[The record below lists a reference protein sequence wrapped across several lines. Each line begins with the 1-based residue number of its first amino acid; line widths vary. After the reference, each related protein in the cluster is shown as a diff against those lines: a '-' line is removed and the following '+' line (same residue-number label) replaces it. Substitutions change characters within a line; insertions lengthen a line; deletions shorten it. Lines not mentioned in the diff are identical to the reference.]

1 MRTRMPEIRTVPVAD
16 IEIPMELSRLYDLVY
31 NLWWTWSSRAHLL
44 FSSIDPVRWIRY
56 RNPVELLINVE
67 PHRWEPLLLDEN
79 FMSSYEAVVEAF
91 DDYLA
96 GSDTSWFRRTFPDY
110 DAGPFAYFS
119 TEFGWHE
126 SLGIYS
132 GGLGVLSGDH
142 CKSASDLGLP
152 FVGVG
157 LLYRRG
163 YFLQTVDA
171 DGEQQH
177 FYPDFDV
184 RRLPVL
190 PIVGPGGKE
199 VRVSVELLERK
210 VHLRLWKATIGRVP
224 VVLLDSDVRE
234 NAPADRQI
242 TSILYVRG
250 REMRLCQEIILGI
263 GGVHALRALG
273 IEPAVWHLNEGHSV
287 FASLERLREK
297 VLKERL
303 PFAEALRRV
312 ADNAVFT
319 THTPVPAGNEV
330 FDAPLVREY
339 FEDCAKRCGVPV
351 DDLLAL
357 GRATPD
363 RDDGQFNLTALAI
376 RTTRQTNGVSELHG
390 RVADKMWRHLWPK
403 TDDAAGEQR
412 ITHITNGVHV
422 PTWLGPELG
431 DLLRRRLG
439 SGFLSRLL
447 DPGFGEAVMAIPDAE
462 FFEAH
467 QAQKKRLIDFARE
480 RLIGQFARH
489 GRSPKEL
496 RQLESLMDPAVL
508 TLGFGRR
515 FATYKRADLMFHDPG
530 RLRSILTAS
539 GRPVQILF
547 AGKAHPA
554 DRPGQEL
561 IRRIFEA
568 SLTPALEGRIV
579 FIENY
584 DMRVARRMVQGVDV
598 WLNTPSR
605 PHEAS
610 GTSGMKVAV
619 NGGLNFSVL
628 DGWWCEGYDRSHG
641 WVIGSGQDNP
651 DLAAQNREDAA
662 SFYQVLAGEIVPC
675 FYRQDPASGLPVE
688 WIARMKRALAKLTP
702 RFSTE
707 RMLRDYARKAYLP
720 AALGEEPGA
729 AIQESQFWQP

>member
-1 MRTRMPEIRTVPVAD
+1 MRSRMPEIRTVPVAD
-16 IEIPMELSRLYDLVY
+16 IELPMELSRLYDIVY
-31 NLWWTWSSRAHLL
+31 NLWWTWSPRAHLL
-44 FSSIDPVRWIRY
+44 FSAIDPVRWMRY

-67 PHRWEPLLLDEN
+67 PHRWEPLLLDDN
-79 FMSSYEAVVEAF
+79 FMSLYEKLVDSF

-96 GSDTSWFRRTFPDY
+96 GADRSWFRKTFPDY
-110 DAGPFAYFS
+110 NAGPFAYFS

-132 GGLGVLSGDH
+132 GGLGILSGDH

-171 DGEQQH
+171 DGGQQH

-199 VRVSVELLERK
+199 VRVSVDLLERK

-224 VVLLDSDVRE
+224 VILLDSDVRE
-234 NAPADRQI
+234 NVAADRQI

-250 REMRLCQEIILGI
+250 REMRLCQEILLGI

-273 IEPAVWHLNEGHSV
+273 IEPAVWHLNEGHSA
-287 FASLERLREK
+287 FASLERLRERVMAEK
-297 VLKERL
+297 Q
-303 PFAEALRRV
+303 PFEEALRRV
-312 ADNAVFT
+312 AENAVFT

-330 FDAPLVREY
+330 FEASLVKEY
-339 FEDCAKRCGVPV
+339 FEDCAKRCGVAV
-351 DDLLAL
+351 DKLLRL
-357 GRATPD
+357 GRAD
-363 RDDGQFNLTALAI
+363 SERDDGQFNLTALAI
-376 RTTRQTNGVSELHG
+376 RSTRQTNAVSELHG
-390 RVADKMWRHLWPK
+390 RVADAMWRHIIPPK
-403 TDDAAGEQR
+403 EDAADEQR
-412 ITHITNGVHV
+412 VTHITNGVHV
-422 PTWLGPELG
+422 PTWLGPEMG
-431 DLLRRRLG
+431 ELLRQRLG
-439 SGFLSRLL
+439 KGFLTRLL
-447 DPGFGEAVMAIPDAE
+447 DPGFAEAVVAIPDADLW
-462 FFEAH
+462 EAH
-467 QAQKKRLIDFARE
+467 QAQKKRLIGFGRE

-496 RQLESLMDPAVL
+496 RQIEGLMDPEVL

-515 FATYKRADLMFHDPG
+515 FATYKRADLIFNDPG
-530 RLRSILTAS
+530 RLRSILTES
-539 GRPVQILF
+539 SRPVQMLF

-579 FIENY
+579 FLENY
-584 DMRVARRMVQGVDV
+584 DMRVARMLVQGVDV

-628 DGWWCEGYDRSHG
+628 DGWWCEGYDRTHG
-641 WVIGSGQDNP
+641 WVIGRGQDNP
-651 DLAAQNREDAA
+651 NPAEQNREDAE
-662 SFYQVLAGEIVPC
+662 SFYKVLSGEIVPC
-675 FYRQDPASGLPVE
+675 FYRRDPASGLPVE
-688 WIARMKRALAKLTP
+688 WISRMKRAIAKLTP

-707 RMLRDYARKAYLP
+707 RMLRDYTRKAYLP

-729 AIQESQFWQP
+729 VIQESQFWQP